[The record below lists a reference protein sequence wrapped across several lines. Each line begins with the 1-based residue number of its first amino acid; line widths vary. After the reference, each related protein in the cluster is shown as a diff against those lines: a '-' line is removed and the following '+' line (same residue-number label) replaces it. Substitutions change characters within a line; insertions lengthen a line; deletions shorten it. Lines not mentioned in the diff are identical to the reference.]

1 MKNKKVLGV
10 ALGVVSVFVIGIVVA
25 YAALSTTLNARF
37 NSVTS
42 QGLNWEVGFNQ
53 DYGTSNSYG
62 TYTLNGIAGGSSDT
76 TGRSC
81 GQATV
86 TSNSITVNA
95 LELSKPGDKCTYNMQ
110 IENNGSLNASL
121 SSITAIK
128 PTLDYGSGSCTTD
141 GASMKCGNIT
151 YKMIEPMYGNDGPT
165 LSQGTTISANNSK
178 TVNLVVEYT
187 GTATGE
193 ATRWSGGGF
202 NFNFAQA

>member
-1 MKNKKVLGV
+1 MKNKKVLGI

-53 DYGTSNSYG
+53 NYGTSNSYG

-95 LELSKPGDKCTYNMQ
+95 LELSKPGDKCTYIMQ
-110 IENNGSLNASL
+110 IENKGNLDAKL

-128 PTLDYGSGSCTTD
+128 PTLDYGSGSCTTN
-141 GASMKCGNIT
+141 GASMVCGNIT
-151 YKMIEPMYGNDGPT
+151 YEMVTPNLNYGSTILANTSIAAGNKIE
-165 LSQGTTISANNSK
+165 AN
-178 TVNLVVEYT
+178 LIVEYT
-187 GTATGE
+187 GTSTGTS
-193 ATRWSGGGF
+193 TRWSGGGF